1 MQLKIED
8 LKNEIGKFIC
18 SDEIINQSNETFIA
32 NITNDK
38 YFEEL
43 ENKLIKSFCFYNKRF
58 QNKVLKNVN

>member
-8 LKNEIGKFIC
+8 LKNEIGKYIS
-18 SDEIINQSNETFIA
+18 SDEIIKQSNETFIA
-32 NITNDK
+32 NIINDE

-43 ENKLIKSFCFYNKRF
+43 ERKLIKSFCFYNKRF

>member
-8 LKNEIGKFIC
+8 LKNEIGKYIS
-18 SDEIINQSNETFIA
+18 SDEIIKQSNETFIA
-32 NITNDK
+32 NIINDK

-43 ENKLIKSFCFYNKRF
+43 EKKLIKTFCFYNKRF